1 MGFSM
6 SDYILGLLSLFFN
19 SRKAEHKLLGRERVR
34 EKLHMYYTNLVK
46 NVHKRELSEDLIISH
61 CILYVNLQSN
71 I

>member
-6 SDYILGLLSLFFN
+6 SDYILGLLSLFLTVGKQSTN
-19 SRKAEHKLLGRERVR
+19 YKAERERER
-34 EKLHMYYTNLVK
+34 LHMYYTNLVK